1 MRWLPRSDTKSI
13 IEVCALCVIE
23 YSAHER
29 AFRPRVHA
37 TFVSLLKLHV
47 LGEFL
52 IFFVEDADF
61 RFWKKWR
68 RVVERTGTAR
78 RGKHIFRRLLFRHI
92 HVCGAFL
99 LYVSLVAV
107 ISVEFSSRFDVVKL

>member
-23 YSAHER
+23 YSARER
-29 AFRPRVHA
+29 VFRPRVHA
-37 TFVSLLKLHV
+37 TLVSLLKLHV

-52 IFFVEDADF
+52 LFFVEDADF

-68 RVVERTGTAR
+68 EVLKKT
-78 RGKHIFRRLLFRHI
+78 
-92 HVCGAFL
+92 
-99 LYVSLVAV
+99 
-107 ISVEFSSRFDVVKL
+107 